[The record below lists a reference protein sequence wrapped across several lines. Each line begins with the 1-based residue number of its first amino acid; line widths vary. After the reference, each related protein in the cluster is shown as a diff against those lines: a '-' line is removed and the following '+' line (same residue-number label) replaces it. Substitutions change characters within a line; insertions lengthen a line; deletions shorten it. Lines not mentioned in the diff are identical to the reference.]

1 MTKLEELKMILV
13 VAAAFFAAVL
23 VSELAYGAVE
33 PVTAV
38 VTFNTPSTEEYNIC
52 VLADDEQNIA
62 QRYADRTFTTLT
74 GQCTTAPGQ
83 SSVEIGNIVPG
94 IRWYFAAVK
103 QDVATSALIGGFS
116 NEAYLSVPLEL
127 LIVVPLPGIDF
138 DPSPELNVSISI
150 KPKVAE

>member
-1 MTKLEELKMILV
+1 MTRFEELKMLLAI
-13 VAAAFFAAVL
+13 AAGFLAAVL

-38 VTFNTPSTEEYNIC
+38 ATFDAPSTEEYNIC

-62 QRYADRTFTTLT
+62 QRYADRTFTMLT

-83 SSVEIGNIVPG
+83 TSVEIGNITPG
-94 IRWYFAAVK
+94 VTWYFAAVK
-103 QDVATSALIGGFS
+103 QDAATSALIGGFT
-116 NEAYLSVPLEL
+116 NEFSLSVPLEL
-127 LIVVPLPGIDF
+127 LLVVPLPAVDF
-138 DPSPELNVSISI
+138 DAGPELNVNVSI